1 MEPPPGS
8 LRPLPP
14 EGAAA
19 RLERSGAGCRT
30 ARVLGM
36 LFVGF
41 ALVACGFQLRS
52 SWQLPY
58 DSIYID
64 IPAHSEFGAQLKRT
78 IVGTGAARLADSPA
92 DAQAIFT
99 PTGEARE
106 RKILSYSSA
115 GRVREVQLKYR
126 YGFRVRDAAGKDL
139 VPPGTV
145 EMVRDLT
152 YDDSQ
157 TLAKEQEE
165 DLLWRDMLNDLTQQ
179 IMRRLGGRKS
189 DTASPT
195 PSLAP
200 SATPP
205 AAPEAK

>member
-1 MEPPPGS
+1 
-8 LRPLPP
+8 
-14 EGAAA
+14 
-19 RLERSGAGCRT
+19 
-30 ARVLGM
+30 M
-36 LFVGF
+36 LFIGF
-41 ALVACGFQLRS
+41 ALAACGFQLRG

-58 DSIYID
+58 DSIYVD
-64 IPAHSEFGAQLKRT
+64 IPSHSEFGAQLKRT
-78 IVGTGAARLADSPA
+78 IVGTGAARLADSAA
-92 DAQAIFT
+92 DAQAIFV
-99 PTGEARE
+99 PTGETRE

-179 IMRRLGGRKS
+179 IMRRLGGRKP
-189 DTASPT
+189 DATSP
-195 PSLAP
+195 PAPPAASLAP
-200 SATPP
+200 SAMPP
-205 AAPEAK
+205 AAPGAK

>member
-1 MEPPPGS
+1 MS
-8 LRPLPP
+8 VRRAILLP
-14 EGAAA
+14 
-19 RLERSGAGCRT
+19 AGL
-30 ARVLGM
+30 VLG
-36 LFVGF
+36 LT
-41 ALVACGFQLRS
+41 LVACGFQLRG

-64 IPAHSEFGAQLKRT
+64 IPSHSEFGAQLKRT
-78 IVGTGAARLADSPA
+78 IVGTGAARLADSA
-92 DAQAIFT
+92 IDAQAIFV
-99 PTGEARE
+99 PTGETRE

-179 IMRRLGGRKS
+179 MMRRLGGRKPEV
-189 DTASPT
+189 TPPAASI
-195 PSLAP
+195 AP

-205 AAPEAK
+205 TAPGAK

>member
-1 MEPPPGS
+1 M
-8 LRPLPP
+8 
-14 EGAAA
+14 AW
-19 RLERSGAGCRT
+19 RLLIVALGCQL
-30 ARVLGM
+30 A
-36 LFVGF
+36 
-41 ALVACGFQLRS
+41 ACGFQLRG

-58 DSIYID
+58 DSIYVD

-78 IVGTGAARLADSPA
+78 IVGTGAARLADSSA
-92 DAQAIFT
+92 DAQAIFV
-99 PTGEARE
+99 PTGESRE

-126 YGFRVRDAAGKDL
+126 YGFRVRDLAGKDL

-179 IMRRLGGRKS
+179 VMRRLGGRRPDATS
-189 DTASPT
+189 PGPAPVPSPT
-195 PSLAP
+195 
-200 SATPP
+200 SAAQP
-205 AAPEAK
+205 AATGSR